1 MKKIVLTIFCML
13 MLLSGCTGGKK
24 EETANIAGKTFYDT
38 ADSFVYTE
46 RSRLWLGKDESF
58 VLTDYYVGG
67 MDEYSG
73 AWTLKDG
80 VVTLKAEDKEFK
92 FEIQDENNLI
102 LRTSLTGANASDVF
116 STEKPNTE
124 ILPYG
129 IEDFDYIIYYN
140 AMQPMSNQS
149 YIEIHDDKSFS
160 LIEKGSNGV
169 TEVNGLWSKE
179 GNAYMFSNFD
189 PFNDASGN
197 KVYNFVFLINDEN
210 SLILN
215 DDLDGSKKGDIFT
228 TDGKV
233 PAGYTKPDDTFAFK
247 TQTFIHEP
255 IQDVNEDYL
264 PTITIATDF
273 SFTFYENVYAG
284 MGKYTGYC
292 SPEQNGWACK
302 VTDGSNMMGFNCGKN
317 GEVACDV
324 IKEIIF
330 ESADADTLILKTDLC
345 MSASGD
351 RFKLWK
357 E

>member
-1 MKKIVLTIFCML
+1 M
-13 MLLSGCTGGKK
+13 
-24 EETANIAGKTFYDT
+24 N
-38 ADSFVYTE
+38 
-46 RSRLWLGKDESF
+46 
-58 VLTDYYVGG
+58 
-67 MDEYSG
+67 EYNG
-73 AWTLKDG
+73 TWTLKDG
-80 VVTLKAEDKEFK
+80 VVTLKADDKEFK
-92 FEIQDENNLI
+92 FEVKDENNLI
-102 LRTSLTGANASDVF
+102 LRTGLTGANASDVF

-140 AMQPMSNQS
+140 AMQPMANQS
-149 YIEIHDDKSFS
+149 YIEIHDDKSFA

-169 TEVNGLWSKE
+169 TEVNGLWGKE

-189 PFNDASGN
+189 PFNDANGN

-233 PAGYTKPDDTFAFK
+233 PAGYTKPDETFTFK
-247 TQTFIHEP
+247 TQTYIHEP

-264 PTITIATDF
+264 PTITIASDF
-273 SFTFYENVYAG
+273 SFLFYENVYAG

-292 SPEQNGWACK
+292 SPEQNGWACE
-302 VTDGSNMMGFNCGKN
+302 VTDGSGMMGFNCGD
-317 GEVACDV
+317 GIGCDT
-324 IKEIIF
+324 IKKIIF
-330 ESADADTLILKTDLC
+330 ESVDGETLELKTDLC
-345 MSASGD
+345 MSRSGD